1 MEGVFLG
8 GSLATARA
16 DECSDV
22 DLGVVAGN
30 TEEECRNVYDLWPSL
45 AQALGEPLVCLER
58 SWENCRMVALLYG
71 RADCPPRG
79 LEVDVIFSRLEH
91 VAEQMP
97 HSPYR
102 VLFDRTGRLAD
113 TLARTQTPL
122 GTGEVVDDLRR
133 QMLWFPFYVYDANKG
148 LVRGDSLHV
157 QSLLQQMR
165 EAIFFACAC
174 RQAAPVYGAK
184 GATAVLS
191 AEERSTVEA
200 SYRVEPSQA
209 LTMLRGLYFGCLR
222 EIPESWGI
230 TPDLDRLKAALDAL
244 P

>member
-79 LEVDVIFSRLEH
+79 LEVDVI
-91 VAEQMP
+91 
-97 HSPYR
+97 
-102 VLFDRTGRLAD
+102 
-113 TLARTQTPL
+113 
-122 GTGEVVDDLRR
+122 LRR